1 MSARSAARSAARI
14 TFNEVVRCARIV
26 SSETSSGV
34 KEICSTT
41 LKAKPIVFRPR
52 GKILPTNSLSVFSM
66 TSNSS
71 LTETKAPIV
80 ANGWCIDVNMHIYF
94 EKDREVIRT
103 SPIMDIDGSIVT
115 TRNGTRYQLGD
126 IDILVKRSL
135 TGMDISS
142 DDPLHEENIPFLVNA
157 AYDNYASM
165 FE

>member
-1 MSARSAARSAARI
+1 MSARSVARSVARI

-71 LTETKAPIV
+71 LTETKSPIV
-80 ANGWCIDVNMHIYF
+80 ANGWYVDLNMRIYF
-94 EKDREVIRT
+94 EKNKEVIRT

-135 TGMDISS
+135 AGIEISR
-142 DDPLHEENIPFLVNA
+142 DDPLREENIPFLVNA
-157 AYDNYASM
+157 TYDNYKSM
-165 FE
+165 LE

>member
-26 SSETSSGV
+26 SSETSSCV

-71 LTETKAPIV
+71 MTETKAPIV

-142 DDPLHEENIPFLVNA
+142 DDPLREENIPFLVNA